1 MSTLIQKAQHILD
14 EKNSKIIPTNIKDGV
29 QIFDVTGSLEE
40 GIDTSD
46 ATATADDIVEDTS
59 AYVDGVKIEGNIY
72 DWRYQSGFEDFT
84 NLQVEDTS
92 ALNQIQTT
100 CDLVLPQGY
109 NSVVFTNN
117 MRVVQNIPYSDIATA
132 LELTSNKIVQGNTIL
147 GIAGT
152 GGGTDTSDATAT
164 VNDIVENTTAY
175 VNGVKLE
182 GTLAD
187 RRGQH
192 AGVGLDTG
200 YNLTRDDN
208 DGLLKFKIHKYA
220 SAGSIPDE
228 MVIGN
233 DTVFGGNLDYSDIVT
248 AIGLR
253 ADILKKGENIL
264 GIAGILDAQ
273 GIDTSDA
280 TATVNDLIQNTTAYV
295 NGAKLSGT
303 IKDERS
309 NRVDINVGNINVY
322 NGTDLHVDG
331 GISGSSTY
339 SAIAINERSHL
350 DTYINLTEPT
360 ITNGIGLVPNKIKM
374 GETILGITGTYTGG
388 SSISNNDI
396 MFVEPG
402 NVICLDLHLLGSML
416 SQALDEETKNLLAV
430 YDLGTLDDYTIKFC
444 DCVDMGNPYN
454 HSGIG
459 LVVRN
464 KSAYI
469 KGYNWDLTTG
479 QNVNAF
485 SKFVDLVSQDWPD
498 TNDFRVR
505 DLITNLDYLEDYDNE
520 IEIEYPD
527 NLPTMLLLKN
537 YQVQIFINRGNDVV
551 EPISVTV
558 PSSFIRITTGC

>member
-29 QIFDVTGSLEE
+29 QIFDIEGTYE
-40 GIDTSD
+40 GI
-46 ATATADDIVEDTS
+46 
-59 AYVDGVKIEGNIY
+59 
-72 DWRYQSGFEDFT
+72 
-84 NLQVEDTS
+84 
-92 ALNQIQTT
+92 
-100 CDLVLPQGY
+100 
-109 NSVVFTNN
+109 
-117 MRVVQNIPYSDIATA
+117 
-132 LELTSNKIVQGNTIL
+132 
-147 GIAGT
+147 
-152 GGGTDTSDATAT
+152 DTSDATAT
-164 VNDIVENTTAY
+164 VNDIVEDTTAY

-182 GTLAD
+182 GALAE

-192 AGVGLDTG
+192 ANVDLATG
-200 YNLTRDDN
+200 YDLTRDDGN
-208 DGLLKFKIHKYA
+208 GFLKFKIHKYENY
-220 SAGSIPDE
+220 GSTPDE
-228 MVIGN
+228 MAIDN
-233 DTVFGGNLDYSDIVT
+233 DTIFKGDLDYSDIVT
-248 AIGLR
+248 VSGLR
-253 ADILKKGENIL
+253 ANIIKKNETIL
-264 GIAGILDAQ
+264 GVTGTLETS
-273 GIDTSDA
+273 GTDTSDA
-280 TATVNDLIQNTTAYV
+280 TATINDLIQNTTAYV

-303 IKDERS
+303 IKDERH
-309 NRVDINVGNINVY
+309 NRIDINVGNIDVY
-322 NGTDLHVDG
+322 GGTVLYVDG
-331 GISGSSTY
+331 GISSSSTY

-350 DTYINLTEPT
+350 DALINLTEPT
-360 ITNGIGLVPNKIKM
+360 ITNGIGLAPNKIKI

-402 NVICLDLHLLGSML
+402 NVICLDLHLLSGML
-416 SQALDEETKNLLAV
+416 SQALDAETKNLLAV

-498 TNDFRVR
+498 TDDFYVR

-520 IEIEYPD
+520 IEIEYPN

-537 YQVQIFINRGNDVV
+537 YQVQIFIDRGNDVV
-551 EPISVTV
+551 EPITVTV

>member
-1 MSTLIQKAQHILD
+1 MSTLVEKAQHILN
-14 EKNSKIIPTNIKDGV
+14 EKNTKIIPTNIKDGV
-29 QIFDVTGSLEE
+29 QIFDIEGTYE

-46 ATATADDIVEDTS
+46 ATAT
-59 AYVDGVKIEGNIY
+59 
-72 DWRYQSGFEDFT
+72 
-84 NLQVEDTS
+84 
-92 ALNQIQTT
+92 
-100 CDLVLPQGY
+100 
-109 NSVVFTNN
+109 
-117 MRVVQNIPYSDIATA
+117 
-132 LELTSNKIVQGNTIL
+132 
-147 GIAGT
+147 
-152 GGGTDTSDATAT
+152 
-164 VNDIVENTTAY
+164 VNDLVENTTAY

-208 DGLLKFKIHKYA
+208 DSLLKFKIHKYA
-220 SAGSIPDE
+220 SAGSIPNE

-264 GIAGILDAQ
+264 GIAGKLDAQ

-309 NRVDINVGNINVY
+309 NRVDINVGNIDVS

-416 SQALDEETKNLLAV
+416 SQALDEETKNLLVA
-430 YDLGTLDDYTIKFC
+430 YDTDALDNYTIKFC

-469 KGYNWDLTTG
+469 KGYNWDLTTE

-485 SKFVDLVSQDWPD
+485 SKFVDLVSHRWPD
-498 TNDFRVR
+498 ADSVYVY
-505 DLITNLDYLEDYDNE
+505 DLITNLGYLEDYDNE
-520 IEIEYPD
+520 IEIEYPA

-537 YQVQIFINRGNDVV
+537 CQVQIFINRGNNVV